1 MITIANLRKAGHK
14 VRVHHE
20 RPKCW
25 SLPPGL
31 DFTWLDD
38 YSLIKFHINNLGG
51 STTVTIDTLCGSH
64 YEGKAVCSA
73 EDNYNKKV
81 GVQIALGRCGIL
93 ENIHLMDQIL
103 YKVHE

>member
-14 VRVHHE
+14 VGVRHE
-20 RPKCW
+20 RQCSWRIP
-25 SLPPGL
+25 SVTDAELNGLTLP
-31 DFTWLDD
+31 
-38 YSLIKFHINNLGG
+38 SRSINPVGS

-64 YEGKAVCSA
+64 YEGKAVCSV

-93 ENIHLMDQIL
+93 ENTPLMDQIL
-103 YKVHE
+103 CKIHE